1 LDEELQRVLKD
12 GVMTTSV
19 PIDKYVLLQF
29 RNGLRE
35 QQRELQ
41 ETIARV
47 EKEIRD
53 VVDSTADNMD
63 LSCCNATKESM
74 AARNSQN
81 RRKLKLVDLALDR
94 IQDGSFGTCAACGD
108 AIGLKRLQAVPSASH
123 CIECQEGLERGALK
137 VVPGPT
143 PALELMQ
150 NSGS

>member
-1 LDEELQRVLKD
+1 
-12 GVMTTSV
+12 MTTSV

-123 CIECQEGLERGALK
+123 CFECQEGLERGTLK
-137 VVPGPT
+137 LVPGPT
-143 PALELMQ
+143 PALELIQ
-150 NSGS
+150 SSGT

>member
-1 LDEELQRVLKD
+1 
-12 GVMTTSV
+12 MTSSV
-19 PIDKYVLLQF
+19 PMDKYVLLQF
-29 RNGLRE
+29 RSGLRE

-53 VVDSTADNMD
+53 VVDSKADNMD

-81 RRKLKLVDLALDR
+81 RRELKLVELALDR
-94 IQDGSFGTCAACGD
+94 IQNGSFGTCMVCGD

-123 CIECQEGLERGALK
+123 CIACQEGLEQGTLNL
-137 VVPGPT
+137 VTST
-143 PALELMQ
+143 PALELRQ
-150 NSGS
+150 NSGF